1 MEAKKSIQLRK
12 EEQKTKTAENDQRN
26 FAPRL
31 KELVSEDRHFKP
43 THQTMSDEPK
53 TAIHQEVQLH
63 QKSEAEPWKHHFRK
77 KRRVLICKGCQN
89 FAQGL
94 KPSDNGGKEV
104 EHEDKRGGRN
114 KNCCK

>member
-1 MEAKKSIQLRK
+1 MRK
-12 EEQKTKTAENDQRN
+12 EEEETKTAVNDQRN

-31 KELVSEDRHFKP
+31 KELVSEDRRFKP

-63 QKSEAEPWKHHFRK
+63 QKSEAEPWNHHFRK
-77 KRRVLICKGCQN
+77 KRRVLICRGCQN
-89 FAQGL
+89 FAQTS

-104 EHEDKRGGRN
+104 EHKEKRGGRN
-114 KNCCK
+114 RNCCK

>member
-1 MEAKKSIQLRK
+1 MRK
-12 EEQKTKTAENDQRN
+12 EEEETKTAVNDQQN

-31 KELVSEDRHFKP
+31 EELVSEDKRFKP
-43 THQTMSDEPK
+43 KHQTMSDEPK

-63 QKSEAEPWKHHFRK
+63 QKLEAEPWNHHLRK
-77 KRRVLICKGCQN
+77 KRRVLICKGCLN
-89 FAQGL
+89 HAPTL

-104 EHEDKRGGRN
+104 EHNEKRGGRN